1 MRLLKNRLVPNLFCG
16 QLGTYFVI
24 VLGAS
29 PRMDL
34 FYYAENTL
42 RNR

>member
-24 VLGAS
+24 VVGAS

-34 FYYAENTL
+34 FYYAKISL